1 MKRLMIVIAMSL
13 SIFFAGTYVAE
24 GEGNIGWEGFPPTLG
39 ITLRDGEDGDSS
51 LKGEGKEYIIVSVA
65 AVNLEIG
72 MEHLLKVKL
81 LDSLEG
87 TPVFFDGAQAMEERK
102 ILPKKMAEVAEFRFA
117 IDGEEH
123 RGRSLMAEVTLVKNG
138 EEIVKTLSSK
148 FQGGTT
154 AVGKVEEEIKEEAE
168 DVLEVEE
175 IEKSEELEEGA
186 PSGEPSFSE
195 GNPKDKIEEKE
206 EKEEEEEE
214 AETQEGSVKTSKLP
228 YISIPI
234 IFCVLMVLYIK
245 RKESKG

>member
-39 ITLRDGEDGDSS
+39 ITLRDGEDGDGS

-148 FQGGTT
+148 FQGGTI
-154 AVGKVEEEIKEEAE
+154 AIGKVAEEIKEEAE

-186 PSGEPSFSE
+186 PSGEHSFSE
-195 GNPKDKIEEKE
+195 GNPKEKIEEKE
-206 EKEEEEEE
+206 EKEEE
-214 AETQEGSVKTSKLP
+214 AETQEDSVKTIKLP